1 MQIFRNIRVSVK
13 LILGFFTM
21 ILLMVLIGGAGYR
34 SINTINKDLNGITN
48 TRLPIIA
55 NLIEA
60 DRDLQQLLVAE
71 RSMIFTN
78 AKSDKFNGLIEEYE
92 ENLKQAER
100 RWNKFKEIAELEEE
114 KIIIPKYEK
123 ARAEWTDISRRV
135 VEGRIAD
142 TRQGRRE
149 ALDLSLGLASEK
161 FEEMRNNLD
170 QLQEISLAT
179 AQLLTE
185 GAAETYKTTILQ
197 LLFIVVAGIIIGVFL
212 TWVISRAITQPLI
225 KGVEVANKLASG
237 DLTMEVN
244 VHGKDEVGQLMDAMK
259 NMVNSLRNVVMD
271 VKNASNNVASGSQEM
286 SSTSEEM
293 SQGATEQAAAAEQA
307 SSSMEEMASNIK
319 QNADNAM
326 QTEKIAL
333 KSAEDAK
340 QGGEAVEKTVS
351 AMKEIAEKISFI
363 EEIARSTD
371 LLALNAAI
379 EAARAGEHGKGFA
392 VVASEVR
399 KLAERSSTSAAEI
412 SRLSSSSVEVAE
424 NAGEMLAKI
433 VPDIQKTAELVQEIS
448 AASNEQNSGVD
459 QINKAIQ
466 QLDQVTQQN
475 ASASEEM
482 SSTSEELASQAEQ
495 LQESI
500 SFFKINVNEKA
511 ALVSEN
517 EPNAMNLK
525 EILISEVSENEG
537 KKDEFLEKN
546 SLAIDQSKPISD
558 TRGYLI
564 EMGNNV
570 DKSDE
575 HDAEFEK
582 Y

>member
-1 MQIFRNIRVSVK
+1 MQFINNIKVSVK

-34 SINTINKDLNGITN
+34 SINKINKDLNEITSI
-48 TRLPIIA
+48 RLPIIA
-55 NLIEA
+55 NLVEA

-78 AKSDKFNGLIEEYE
+78 AKSDKFVNLIGEYE
-92 ENLKQAER
+92 NNLKQAGE
-100 RWNKFKEIAELEEE
+100 RWNKFKAIAESE
-114 KIIIPKYEK
+114 KEKAIIPEYEK
-123 ARAEWTDISRRV
+123 ARAEWIEISRRV
-135 VEGRIAD
+135 VDGRIAD

-161 FEEMRNNLD
+161 FEEMRNYLD
-170 QLQEISLAT
+170 QLQEISLEMAE
-179 AQLLTE
+179 QLTE
-185 GAAETYKTTILQ
+185 EAAETYKTTILE
-197 LLFIVVAGIIIGVFL
+197 LIFILIAGIIIGIFF
-212 TWVISRAITQPLI
+212 TWIISRAITRPLV
-225 KGVEVANKLASG
+225 KGVEVANRLASG
-237 DLTMEVN
+237 DLTMDVA
-244 VHGKDEVGQLMDAMK
+244 VHGRDEVGQLMDAMK
-259 NMVNSLRNVVMD
+259 NMVKSLRNVVMD
-271 VKNASNNVASGSQEM
+271 VKNASANVASGSQEM

-293 SQGATEQAAAAEQA
+293 SQGATEQAAAAEEA
-307 SSSMEEMASNIK
+307 SSSMEQMSSNIK

-340 QGGEAVEKTVS
+340 QGGEAVKETVS
-351 AMKEIAEKISFI
+351 AMKDIAEKISII

-448 AASNEQNSGVD
+448 AASNEQNAGAE

-466 QLDQVTQQN
+466 QLDSVTQQN
-475 ASASEEM
+475 ASGSEEM
-482 SSTSEELASQAEQ
+482 ASTSEELASQAEQ
-495 LQESI
+495 LQDSI
-500 SFFKINVNEKA
+500 SFFKINENEKEDLIYEVRA
-511 ALVSEN
+511 TTTLPKETSDKNRVDVVGDHHETGEREAVDVDHS
-517 EPNAMNLK
+517 NLITEHK
-525 EILISEVSENEG
+525 
-537 KKDEFLEKN
+537 
-546 SLAIDQSKPISD
+546 
-558 TRGYLI
+558 GYSI
-564 EMGNNV
+564 EMSEDVTNL
-570 DKSDE
+570 DE